1 MSASEALWRL
11 VRPTM
16 RTAAAAEARCAEMI
30 RTAPAEVQTLLREPS
45 VTALLAGLADHSPFL
60 WQLACADAA
69 RLRRLLV
76 GAPWA
81 TLADLL
87 AEADVRSSEAD
98 TAGALRRARQSVAL
112 LVALADLGGVWSVD
126 DVMEALSQAADV
138 FVRLALGAALRDAHR
153 AEKIRLI
160 DPAAPEADCGLVV
173 LAMGKHGA
181 RELNYS
187 SDVDLII
194 FYDPH
199 SPLVPVGAAPSPVF
213 VRIVQ
218 RLARVLA
225 ERTADGYVLRVDLR
239 LRPDPGSTAVAIAL
253 PAAYAYYEIFG
264 QNWERAAMIKARPVA
279 GDLAHGSRLL
289 AANIRSVRLAPRARF
304 RGGGRHPCAMK
315 QRIAAHK
322 GGALA
327 DGDGRHAGRLL
338 GHDIKLGRGGIRE
351 IEFFVQ
357 TQQLIFGGKRGGL
370 RGPCTLDM
378 LAALHADGWVTAE
391 AVRDLAA
398 AYRFLRT
405 IEHRLQMVADEQT
418 HRLPGDPQAL
428 DAFARFCGFD
438 DAQDF
443 GAALGAHQT
452 RVVHHYALLFENAPA
467 LDTALGSLVFTGV
480 EDDPETLETLA
491 REGFRLPAAVTETV
505 RGWHFGRRAAVRGAR
520 AREILTELVP
530 GLLHA
535 FAQSG
540 DPDAALATFDSA
552 LAHMPAATE
561 LFAILRSNA
570 QLRALFADVLGGA
583 PRLAR
588 AVTVRPHLLDQAVDP
603 AFSEAALDAAA
614 FDRRA
619 AHALAAAETLE
630 ESLDAIR
637 DHMQDEAFAIGLRLF
652 SAALEPTAAGQAY
665 SALAEAVVRILLV
678 RVTAAFAGDHGGI
691 AGAACVVVGLGRLGA
706 GEMTARSDLDLMLI
720 YDFDPA
726 QPVSDGSRPL
736 HAVQYY
742 ARLTQRL
749 ISALTVATRRGRL
762 YEVDMRLRPSGRQ
775 GPLATQLRSFI
786 AYQGG
791 EAQTWEHMALTRA
804 RVIAGDPALASRTTE
819 AIQAVL
825 RRRPATDPRADVAAM
840 REKVAAAK
848 GENDSW
854 DLKLAAGGLMDVD
867 FIAQYLQLKH
877 AADHPDLLAGSTG
890 AVLAVARRRGLFE
903 AADLDTLIGAH
914 RLYDGVLQM
923 VRLILDPGVAP
934 ATASIAVGRRLAA
947 AADLPDFA
955 QLVRHLAETQRA
967 VRAIFRACVASR

>member
-1 MSASEALWRL
+1 MSAGVALWRL
-11 VRPTM
+11 VHPTM
-16 RTAAAAEARCAEMI
+16 RVAAAAEIRCAEMI
-30 RTAPAEVQTLLREPS
+30 RTASAEMQSLLREPP
-45 VTALLAGLADHSPFL
+45 VAALLAGLADHSPFL

-69 RLRRLLV
+69 RLRHLLV
-76 GAPWA
+76 GDPWT
-81 TLADLL
+81 TLADIL

-98 TAGALRRARQSVAL
+98 AAGALRRARQSVAL
-112 LVALADLGGVWSVD
+112 LVALADLGGVWTVEE
-126 DVMEALSQAADV
+126 VMEALSQAADA
-138 FVRLALGAALRDAHR
+138 FVRLALGAALREAHR
-153 AEKIRLI
+153 AGKIRLA
-160 DPAAPEADCGLVV
+160 DAAAPEADCGLVV

-194 FYDPH
+194 FYDPM
-199 SPLVPVGAAPSPVF
+199 SPLVPAGSAPGPVF

-218 RLARVLA
+218 RVARFLA
-225 ERTADGYVLRVDLR
+225 ERTAEGYVLRVDLR

-264 QNWERAAMIKARPVA
+264 QNWERAALIKARPVA
-279 GDLAHGSRLL
+279 GDLTLG
-289 AANIRSVRLAPRARF
+289 AAVLRELAPFVWRKYFDYAAIADV
-304 RGGGRHPCAMK
+304 HAMK
-315 QRIAAHK
+315 RQIHAVRGH
-322 GGALA
+322 
-327 DGDGRHAGRLL
+327 GDMRVA

-357 TQQLIFGGKRGGL
+357 TQQLIFGGKRRGL

-378 LAALHADGWVTAE
+378 LVALHADGWVTAE

-418 HRLPGDPQAL
+418 HRLPSDPQAL

-443 GAALGAHQT
+443 GTALGAHQT

-467 LDTALGSLVFTGV
+467 LDTGLGSLVFTGV

-491 REGFRLPAAVTETV
+491 REGFRHPSAVTETV
-505 RGWHFGRRAAVRGAR
+505 RGWHFGRRPAVRGAR

-588 AVTVRPHLLDQAVDP
+588 AVTIRPHLLDQAVDP

-614 FDRRA
+614 FDGRA

-637 DHMQDEAFAIGLRLF
+637 DYAQDEAFAIGLRLF
-652 SAALEPTAAGQAY
+652 SAALDPAAAGQAY

-678 RVTAAFAGDHGGI
+678 RVTAAFARDHGAI
-691 AGAACVVVGLGRLGA
+691 TGAACVVVGLGRLGA

-726 QPVSDGSRPL
+726 QPVSNGARPL

-742 ARLTQRL
+742 TRLTQRL

-775 GPLATQLRSFI
+775 GPLATQLRSFV

-804 RVIAGDPALASRTTE
+804 RVIAGDPTFGSRTTA
-819 AIQAVL
+819 AIRAVL
-825 RRRPATDPRADVAAM
+825 LRPEPTDLRADVAAM

-848 GENDSW
+848 GENDLW
-854 DLKLAAGGLMDVD
+854 DLKLAAGGLMDID

-877 AADHPDLLAGSTG
+877 AAACPDLLAGSTG
-890 AVLAVARRRGLFE
+890 AVLAAVRRRGLFE
-903 AADLDTLIGAH
+903 TADLDTLVDAH
-914 RLYDGVLQM
+914 RLYDGILQM

-967 VRAIFRACVASR
+967 VRAIFRTCLEAR